1 MNPNHQFSPTM
12 QSYYI
17 PPANAA
23 PGPQTHSR
31 RGVPYPPPYANSPAG
46 GAAQQLAGTPVRD
59 PLGNLYFLP
68 KYPPDV
74 PPQLCQLCRSIF
86 GGAGA
91 PHPEYHPHYHP
102 HYHPPP
108 QVSPQ
113 CLKITQNVA
122 FKIASEASYVYVLSG
137 QKFIK
142 NAKNGLWRL
151 FKT

>member
-1 MNPNHQFSPTM
+1 M
-12 QSYYI
+12 QSYYV
-17 PPANAA
+17 PPPNVAS
-23 PGPQTHSR
+23 GPQTHSR
-31 RGVPYPPPYANSPAG
+31 RGVAYPPPYANSPA

-68 KYPPDV
+68 KYPPEN

-108 QVSPQ
+108 QVSPGMQ
-113 CLKITQNVA
+113 LR
-122 FKIASEASYVYVLSG
+122 Y
-137 QKFIK
+137 
-142 NAKNGLWRL
+142 L
-151 FKT
+151 FFD

>member
-12 QSYYI
+12 QSYYV
-17 PPANAA
+17 PPPNVAS
-23 PGPQTHSR
+23 GPQTHSR
-31 RGVPYPPPYANSPAG
+31 RGVAYPPPYANSPA

-68 KYPPDV
+68 KYPPEN

-91 PHPEYHPHYHP
+91 PHPEYHPHYHHP

-108 QVSPQ
+108 QVSPGMQ
-113 CLKITQNVA
+113 LK
-122 FKIASEASYVYVLSG
+122 Y
-137 QKFIK
+137 
-142 NAKNGLWRL
+142 L
-151 FKT
+151 FLD